1 MSWRL
6 CSCCY
11 VSGVTLSWV
20 CQVSVTTVKY
30 SKESID
36 KDSAYDSRCLH
47 IWEIRNLLKRQYWHV
62 HKQWSREIGVVVLTL
77 YSDQPALV
85 SLILWAYGEVH
96 LCILTEQNHL
106 AHVLDAKE
114 IQCGFHTFFPGHA
127 YSRLRPRTRTCFSF
141 LPNSTNIRDQPF
153 NTAVRGSLKF

>member
-1 MSWRL
+1 MLAYMRNQEFIEKTIL
-6 CSCCY
+6 ACAQTVITGDSC
-11 VSGVTLSWV
+11 GGIN
-20 CQVSVTTVKY
+20 SV
-30 SKESID
+30 
-36 KDSAYDSRCLH
+36 L
-47 IWEIRNLLKRQYWHV
+47 
-62 HKQWSREIGVVVLTL
+62 
-77 YSDQPALV
+77 DQPALV
-85 SLILWAYGEVH
+85 SPILWAYGEVH

-127 YSRLRPRTRTCFSF
+127 YSRLRPLTRTCFSF